1 MNTWFLLVY
10 LLGFALMILAQWF
23 TSSWEGGERRVVI
36 WVFYSAL
43 WPVLVLDA
51 LLQFA
56 GVRKAK

>member
-1 MNTWFLLVY
+1 MITWLLLVY
-10 LLGFALMILAQWF
+10 LLGFTIMIVAQWF
-23 TSSWEGGERRVVI
+23 TSSWENGERRVAF